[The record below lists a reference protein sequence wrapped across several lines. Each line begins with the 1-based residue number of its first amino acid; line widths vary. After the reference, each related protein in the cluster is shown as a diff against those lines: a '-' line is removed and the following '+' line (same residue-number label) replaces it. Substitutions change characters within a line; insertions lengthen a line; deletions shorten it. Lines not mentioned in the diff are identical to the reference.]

1 MQAAYVLFRLHN
13 VMPSD
18 FYEMPYG
25 EKAIVMA
32 FLDYELE
39 QKVEEY
45 KAVEKAAK
53 GEK

>member
-1 MQAAYVLFRLHN
+1 MFRLHN

-18 FYEMPYG
+18 FYEMGYG

-39 QKVEEY
+39 QKAKEY
-45 KAVEKAAK
+45 KDIEKAAK
-53 GEK
+53 GE

>member
-18 FYEMPYG
+18 FYEMGYG

-39 QKVEEY
+39 QKAKEY
-45 KAVEKAAK
+45 EAIEKAAK
-53 GEK
+53 GET

>member
-18 FYEMPYG
+18 FYEMGYG

-39 QKVEEY
+39 QKAKEY
-45 KAVEKAAK
+45 KDIEKAAK
-53 GEK
+53 GE

>member
-25 EKAIVMA
+25 EKAIVAA
-32 FLDYELE
+32 FIDYELE
-39 QKVEEY
+39 QKKNEYEEIAGSI
-45 KAVEKAAK
+45 KT
-53 GEK
+53 